1 VVLEPHTEILA
12 GGRDEQLTGVVW
24 HWLRHKPR
32 LVALL
37 IVLALA
43 AAGLVVVRALRDP
56 GLPQLV
62 VEGTADSSP
71 VAAPWQAGWD
81 GRPRSPVILSVTA
94 TVRRLRPQKGQLSV
108 TGIAGPGV
116 VHAESA
122 PIAVPERGE
131 VKVPL
136 RADVDCSR
144 LPLTVP
150 NDAFGLRI
158 TTRDGPRSHTGV
170 VSAGQPGRGW
180 AHAVQLACATWIAR
194 RDLTVST
201 LRARVHPTLPRADL
215 TMTFVNNGP
224 RTAVVEQPLSA
235 FPDVAVQGPFPL
247 RVPPLASVTAQVSLT
262 LDRCDV
268 VASLVYSAIGSPTI
282 SSRINL
288 VAIAGPYPKGQF
300 SFEGPGEGGEL
311 TGVVLAPPAGKALG
325 SALTQACA
333 GLGPVVSQ
341 IPPGGVRYDAAHR
354 DMSVTVGLGVAPGR
368 VRTLSLQPNTRPLH
382 QDGLVA
388 LPAWTTTPE
397 VRPDANGQARVTIH
411 FRTPGADPCPSL
423 GATLLGAVAT
433 LRVPGSTGERVLK
446 FSLFLDMAQ
455 DTRAVAELCG
465 DASSV
470 QGDRRSAGYRRSSAA

>member
-1 VVLEPHTEILA
+1 MVLEPHTEILA
-12 GGRDEQLTGVVW
+12 GGRDEQLTGVLW
-24 HWLRHKPR
+24 HWLKHKPR
-32 LVALL
+32 VIAVLT
-37 IVLALA
+37 VLALA
-43 AAGLVVVRALRDP
+43 AVGLVATRALRGP
-56 GLPQLV
+56 GPPELV

-71 VAAPWQAGWD
+71 LAAPWQAGWD
-81 GRPRSPVILSVTA
+81 GRPRSPVTLSVTA
-94 TVRRLRPQKGQLSV
+94 TVRRLRPQSGRLSV
-108 TGIAGPGV
+108 VGIAGPGV
-116 VHAESA
+116 IHADSA
-122 PIAVPERGE
+122 LVAVPEQGE

-144 LPLTVP
+144 VPLTVP

-158 TTRDGPRSHTGV
+158 ATGGGPRAHTVV

-224 RTAVVEQPLSA
+224 RTAVVEQPVSA
-235 FPDVAVQGPFPL
+235 FPDVDVQGPFPV
-247 RVPPLASVTAQVSLT
+247 RVPPLASVTAHVSLT
-262 LDRCDV
+262 LERCDV
-268 VASLVYSAIGSPTI
+268 VGSLVYSAIGSPTV

-288 VAIAGPYPKGQF
+288 VAIAGPYPKGRF
-300 SFEGPGEGGEL
+300 SFQGPGDGGEP

-325 SALTQACA
+325 SALTKAC
-333 GLGPVVSQ
+333 GDLGPVVPQ

-354 DMSVTVGLGVAPGR
+354 DLAVTVSVGVPPGR
-368 VRTLSLQPNTRPLH
+368 VRTLSLQPNTTPQH

-397 VRPDANGQARVTIH
+397 VRPDANGEARVTVH
-411 FRTPGADPCPSL
+411 YRTPGTDACPSL

-433 LRVPGSTGERVLK
+433 LRVPGATGERVLK
-446 FSLFLDMAQ
+446 YSLFLDMAQ
-455 DTRAVAELCG
+455 DTKATAELCG
-465 DASSV
+465 R
-470 QGDRRSAGYRRSSAA
+470 G

>member
-12 GGRDEQLTGVVW
+12 GGRDEQMTRVVW

-32 LVALL
+32 LAALL
-37 IVLALA
+37 TVLALA
-43 AAGLVVVRALRDP
+43 AAGLVVVRALRGP
-56 GLPQLV
+56 GPPELV

-71 VAAPWQAGWD
+71 LATPWQAGWD
-81 GRPRSPVILSVTA
+81 GRPRSPVTLSGTA
-94 TVRRLRPQKGQLSV
+94 TVRRLRPHKGRLSV
-108 TGIAGPGV
+108 VGIAGPGV

-122 PIAVPERGE
+122 PVAVPLEGE

-136 RADVDCSR
+136 RADVDCTR
-144 LPLTVP
+144 VPLTVP

-158 TTRDGPRSHTGV
+158 ATGGGPYARTDV

-215 TMTFVNNGP
+215 TMTIVNNGP
-224 RTAVVEQPLSA
+224 RTAVVEQPTSA
-235 FPDVAVQGPFPL
+235 FPDVEVQGRFPV
-247 RVPPLASVTAQVSLT
+247 RVPPLASVTTHVTLT

-268 VASLVYSAIGSPTI
+268 VGSLVYSAIGSPTI

-288 VAIAGPYPKGQF
+288 VAIAGPYPRGKF
-300 SFEGPGEGGEL
+300 SFEGQGEGDQP

-325 SALTQACA
+325 SALTRACG
-333 GLGPVVSQ
+333 GLGSVVAR

-354 DMSVTVGLGVAPGR
+354 DLAITVGVGVAPGR
-368 VRTLSLQPNTRPLH
+368 VRTLSLQPDTTPQH
-382 QDGLVA
+382 QDGRVA

-397 VRPDANGQARVTIH
+397 VRPDAKGQARVTVH
-411 FRTPGADPCPSL
+411 FRTPGANPCPSL

-433 LRVPGSTGERVLK
+433 LRVPGATGERVLRY
-446 FSLFLDMAQ
+446 SLFLDMAQ
-455 DTRAVAELCG
+455 DTKTAAELCG
-465 DASSV
+465 DA
-470 QGDRRSAGYRRSSAA
+470 GSA

>member
-1 VVLEPHTEILA
+1 MVLEPHTEILA
-12 GGRDEQLTGVVW
+12 GGRDEQMTGVVW

-32 LVALL
+32 LLALL

-71 VAAPWQAGWD
+71 LAAPWQAGWD
-81 GRPRSPVILSVTA
+81 GRPRSPVTLSVTA

-131 VKVPL
+131 VNVPL

-158 TTRDGPRSHTGV
+158 TTGDGPGGLTSV

-201 LRARVHPTLPRADL
+201 LVARVHPTLPRADL
-215 TMTFVNNGP
+215 TMTLVNNGP
-224 RTAVVEQPLSA
+224 RTAVVEQPVST
-235 FPDVAVQGPFPL
+235 FPDVTLQGAFPVK
-247 RVPPLASVTAQVSLT
+247 VPPLSSVTAHITLT

-300 SFEGPGEGGEL
+300 SFEGQGEGGEP

-325 SALTQACA
+325 AALTRACA

-341 IPPGGVRYDAAHR
+341 IPPGGVRFDAARR
-354 DMSVTVGLGVAPGR
+354 DLAVTVGIGVTPGR

-382 QDGLVA
+382 QDAFVA
-388 LPAWTTTPE
+388 VPAWTTTPDAH
-397 VRPDANGQARVTIH
+397 PDAKGQARLTVH
-411 FRTPGADPCPSL
+411 FRTRGENPCPSL

-465 DASSV
+465 
-470 QGDRRSAGYRRSSAA
+470 